1 MQNNCHIA
9 QRDPKITTLAHE
21 SGRNVACN
29 WLLNTSCVSALKL
42 LELATA
48 IILGIVEDE
57 KCFSTLNFMKDK
69 LRNKL
74 MIHFDLV
81 THM

>member
-1 MQNNCHIA
+1 LC
-9 QRDPKITTLAHE
+9 K
-21 SGRNVACN
+21 C
-29 WLLNTSCVSALKL
+29 LKL
-42 LELATA
+42 LELAMA

-57 KCFSTLNFMKDK
+57 KCLSTLNFMKDK

>member
-1 MQNNCHIA
+1 LC
-9 QRDPKITTLAHE
+9 K
-21 SGRNVACN
+21 C
-29 WLLNTSCVSALKL
+29 LKL

-81 THM
+81 THMYVQKLFIVKTLNP